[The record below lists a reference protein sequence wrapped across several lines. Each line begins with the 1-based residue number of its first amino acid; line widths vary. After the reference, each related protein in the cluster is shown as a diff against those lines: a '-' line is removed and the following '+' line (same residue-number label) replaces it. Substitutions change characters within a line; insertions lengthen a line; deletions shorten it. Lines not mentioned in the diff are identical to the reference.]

1 MMFEHLTEDSPNL
14 GSNNDVDLEKL
25 LKLGDWKG
33 LFLELFDISRE
44 LFFVLDE
51 NGAIITIN
59 QFGASALD
67 YTTQELAGKHFMDLI
82 DPVHT
87 QLVNASINLALK
99 NDDSFFEASLVNKF
113 EKVNRYQISIRT
125 IKNDEVVIGL
135 LGVGK
140 DVTMQRKL
148 ENELIDLRPKLVEA
162 ERLISLERARSS
174 HQKMML
180 DELNKMKSEFVS
192 NISHELRTPLA
203 SIVGFSETIAS
214 DPNMPVEMRN
224 EFNLIILNEGKRLA
238 KLINDVLDLSRM
250 ETGRIALNK
259 SKMNVVKLIHRL
271 IDNNKDL
278 MDSRNLILTLEAPY
292 DEILIEADEERLL
305 QALDSLMEN
314 SIKFSKDG
322 GRIKVILNNL
332 YKEVEIVISDTGIG
346 IPEKDLPYL
355 FQKFYRVNRPDSDIS
370 GAGMGLVFVKQI
382 VDLHKGL
389 INIQSEPNKGTSVL
403 IKLLKS
409 NRD

>member
-1 MMFEHLTEDSPNL
+1 MLEEIIEETSNL
-14 GSNNDVDLEKL
+14 GSNKNFDLEKL
-25 LKLGDWKG
+25 LKLGDWKELFLG
-33 LFLELFDISRE
+33 LFDVARE
-44 LFFVLDE
+44 LLFILDE
-51 NGAIITIN
+51 DGSIISIN

-67 YTTQELAGKHFMDLI
+67 FSSQELIGKHFMDLI
-82 DPVHT
+82 DPIHA
-87 QLVNASINLALK
+87 QLVSASINLALK
-99 NDDSFFEASLVNKF
+99 NDSSFFEASLINKY
-113 EKVNRYQISIRT
+113 ENVNRYQISIRT
-125 IKNDEVVIGL
+125 VKKDERVIGL
-135 LGVGK
+135 IGVGK
-140 DVTMQRKL
+140 DVSFQRKI
-148 ENELIDLRPKLVEA
+148 ENELADLKPKLAEA
-162 ERLISLERARSS
+162 ERLIALERTRSS

-180 DELNKMKSEFVS
+180 EELNKMKSEFVS

-250 ETGRIALNK
+250 ESGRIAINR
-259 SKMNVVKLIHRL
+259 SKVNIVKLIKRMVE
-271 IDNNKDL
+271 NNKGL
-278 MDSRNLILTLEAPY
+278 IEAKYLILTLEVPN
-292 DEILIEADEERLL
+292 DEIIIEVDEERLL
-305 QALDSLMEN
+305 QALDSLIDN
-314 SIKFSKDG
+314 SIKFTKEG

-332 YKEVEIVISDTGIG
+332 YREVEIIITDTGIG
-346 IPEKDLPYL
+346 IPKKDIPFL
-355 FQKFYRVNRPDSDIS
+355 FQKFYKVNRPEYDIP

>member
-1 MMFEHLTEDSPNL
+1 MLEEIIEETSNL
-14 GSNNDVDLEKL
+14 GSNENFDLEKL
-25 LKLGDWKG
+25 QKLGDWKELFLG
-33 LFLELFDISRE
+33 LFDVARQLLFI
-44 LFFVLDE
+44 LDE
-51 NGAIITIN
+51 DGSIISIN

-67 YTTQELAGKHFMDLI
+67 FTPQELIGKHFMDLI
-82 DPVHT
+82 DPIHA
-87 QLVNASINLALK
+87 QLVSASINLALK
-99 NDDSFFEASLVNKF
+99 NDSSFFEVSLINKY
-113 EKVNRYQISIRT
+113 ENVNRYQISIRT
-125 IKNDEVVIGL
+125 VRKDERVIGL
-135 LGVGK
+135 IGVGK
-140 DVTMQRKL
+140 DVSVQRKI
-148 ENELIDLRPKLVEA
+148 ENELSELKPKLVEA
-162 ERLISLERARSS
+162 ERLIALERARSS
-174 HQKMML
+174 YQKMML
-180 DELNKMKSEFVS
+180 DEVNQMKSEFVS

-250 ETGRIALNK
+250 ETGRIAINK
-259 SKMNVVKLIHRL
+259 SKVNIV
-271 IDNNKDL
+271 
-278 MDSRNLILTLEAPY
+278 NLIQRMINNNRGLINAKNLIFTLELPSN
-292 DEILIEADEERLL
+292 EIIIEVDEERLL
-305 QALDSLMEN
+305 QALDSLMDN
-314 SIKFSKDG
+314 AIKFTNEG

-332 YKEVEIVISDTGIG
+332 YREVEIIITDTGIG
-346 IPEKDLPYL
+346 IPGKDIPFL
-355 FQKFYRVNRPDSDIS
+355 FQKFYKVNRPDSDIP